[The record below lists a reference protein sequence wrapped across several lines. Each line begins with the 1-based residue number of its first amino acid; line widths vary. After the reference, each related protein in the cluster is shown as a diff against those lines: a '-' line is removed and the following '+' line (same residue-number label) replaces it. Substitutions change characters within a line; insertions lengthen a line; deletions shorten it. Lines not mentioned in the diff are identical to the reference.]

1 MLEHI
6 AIWTSALEE
15 MKTFYCSYF
24 NGQAGGKF
32 CNDTE
37 FNAHF
42 ESYFL
47 SFGEGSRLE
56 LMRMPTIPEG
66 ERTPGYE
73 AAGLTHIAFSVAD
86 RACVDELVRRAH
98 SEGRTV
104 VLEPHRTADGYY
116 EACIL
121 DPDGNRVEITV
132 LPE

>member
-1 MLEHI
+1 
-6 AIWTSALEE
+6 
-15 MKTFYCSYF
+15 
-24 NGQAGGKF
+24 
-32 CNDTE
+32 
-37 FNAHF
+37 
-42 ESYFL
+42 
-47 SFGEGSRLE
+47 
-56 LMRMPTIPEG
+56 MPTIPEG